1 MLLFR
6 TKIGANV
13 ALEQVKKLLFN
24 RIRKTWFFKAKG
36 KSFKGKGKS
45 WKLEVGASTPL
56 GHLEDRRQKL
66 EIGASTPLGHMEDGR
81 QKLGVGV

>member
-36 KSFKGKGKS
+36 KS
-45 WKLEVGASTPL
+45 WKLEDGASTPR
-56 GHLEDRRQKL
+56 GH
-66 EIGASTPLGHMEDGR
+66 PEDGR
-81 QKLGVGV
+81 QKTEVGA